1 MEADPSP
8 DLFFPASE
16 LFPFSWMLDCEQDT
30 GQPSKKQRG
39 WTLRKG
45 KAIVSAAA
53 PCPDSHISTNVCHHH
68 GKAGG
73 VYANASAKKMYM
85 GKKWDQSSLL
95 RLFFFNKQQKW

>member
-1 MEADPSP
+1 
-8 DLFFPASE
+8 
-16 LFPFSWMLDCEQDT
+16 MLDCEPDTETKLAT

-73 VYANASAKKMYM
+73 VYANTSAKKMYM
-85 GKKWDQSSLL
+85 GKMGPVVSPQTS
-95 RLFFFNKQQKW
+95 FF